1 MGAPG
6 DSAPHGGQLQA
17 LRICQE
23 QDLPEAAGGTRLGA
37 PETRGPAKREVQAE
51 LGRWGGGEGTGLG
64 VRWNGGGAGG
74 GPGPGAGQAAIES
87 GRAGGRRAQSQRE
100 SQQAGTGAPRQSWA
114 RQVGLA
120 CGAAVTA
127 HLF

>member
-17 LRICQE
+17 LRTCQE
-23 QDLPEAAGGTRLGA
+23 LDLLKAAGDAGLG
-37 PETRGPAKREVQAE
+37 KREVQAK
-51 LGRWGGGEGTGLG
+51 LGREEDRESGGTEEGLG
-64 VRWNGGGAGG
+64 AGRG
-74 GPGPGAGQAAIES
+74 RGAGQAAIES

-120 CGAAVTA
+120 CGATVTA
-127 HLF
+127 NLF